1 MKPLRGLA
9 ALLLVA
15 ACVPFPAQAR
25 EEPATYFK
33 ADPFPDDQLET
44 AWRNAAEMGR
54 LAIVVFGADWCHD
67 SRALARTLTG
77 DAFQREFGARYT
89 VTLIDVGKPQTGE
102 GRNLD
107 LVESLGVKSLKST
120 PAMFVLSGTG
130 RPLNSKV
137 DALSWRNAD
146 SRGEAR
152 TLAWFRQFG
161 RSGKR

>member
-1 MKPLRGLA
+1 MNLLRGLA
-9 ALLLVA
+9 ALMLLA
-15 ACVPFPAQAR
+15 ACVPMQAQAS
-25 EEPATYFK
+25 EAPAAYFK

-77 DAFQREFGARYT
+77 DAFLREFGARYT
-89 VTLIDVGKPQTGE
+89 VTFIDVGKPQTGE

-107 LVESLGVKSLKST
+107 LVESLGVKKLKST
-120 PAMFVLSGTG
+120 PAMFVLNGIG
-130 RPLNSKV
+130 KPLNSKA

-146 SRGEAR
+146 SRGEAK
-152 TLAWFRQFG
+152 TLAWFRQFE
-161 RSGKR
+161 RSAK